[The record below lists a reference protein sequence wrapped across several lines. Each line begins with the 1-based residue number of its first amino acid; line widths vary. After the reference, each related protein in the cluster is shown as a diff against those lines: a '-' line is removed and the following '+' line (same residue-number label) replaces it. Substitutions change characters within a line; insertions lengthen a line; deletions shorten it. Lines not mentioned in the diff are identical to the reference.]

1 MYGNVIYGTKE
12 YANDSSITG
21 DIQPYIPDLMK
32 YLPPWYCNSEIMIE
46 IQNSIAKEIGLV
58 RYNQQDLLKQ
68 FYVDTAT
75 WGLSTIWEKPLAIET
90 DLNKSYE
97 DRREIIKAKLRGS
110 GTVTKAMMKN
120 VAQAFSGG
128 EVDILENFSDY
139 SFIVQFIG
147 IKGIPKNMQ
156 GLIDMIETIKPAHL
170 GYSFKYTYTV
180 WNFLSKLTWQ
190 NNKTWDDLKIYE

>member
-1 MYGNVIYGTKE
+1 MYGNTIYGTTE
-12 YANDSSITG
+12 YANEVSTEE
-21 DIQPYIPDLMK
+21 IQPYTPDLMK
-32 YLPPWYCNSEIMIE
+32 YLPSYYDNSEVMKS
-46 IQNSIAKEIGLV
+46 IQNSAAIEIGKV
-58 RYNQQDLLKQ
+58 KYSKADLLNQ

-75 WGLSTIWEKPLAIET
+75 WGLSSIWEKPLGIET

>member
-1 MYGNVIYGTKE
+1 
-12 YANDSSITG
+12 
-21 DIQPYIPDLMK
+21 
-32 YLPPWYCNSEIMIE
+32 
-46 IQNSIAKEIGLV
+46 
-58 RYNQQDLLKQ
+58 
-68 FYVDTAT
+68 
-75 WGLSTIWEKPLAIET
+75 
-90 DLNKSYE
+90 
-97 DRREIIKAKLRGS
+97 
-110 GTVTKAMMKN
+110 MMKN

>member
-1 MYGNVIYGTKE
+1 MYGSIKYGTLK
-12 YANDSSITG
+12 YAVNNIYEDEIKLYT
-21 DIQPYIPDLMK
+21 PDLMK
-32 YLPPWYCNSEIMIE
+32 YLPPYYKNSKVMRN
-46 IQNSIAKEIGLV
+46 IQESNAKEIGKFN
-58 RYNQQDLLKQ
+58 YSKKDLLDQ
-68 FYVDTAT
+68 LYVDTAT
-75 WGLSTIWEKPLAIET
+75 WGLNRYEKDLGIET

-97 DRREIIKAKLRGS
+97 DRREIIKAKKRGS
-110 GTVTKAMMKN
+110 GTATKKMIKN

-128 EVDILENFSDY
+128 EVDIIEMFSDY
-139 SFIVQFIG
+139 SFLIQFIG

-190 NNKTWDDLKIYE
+190 NNKTWNDLKVYE